1 VQNALEPRGSHDFGN
16 DVCAPA
22 DSNSVWEQRLSFA
35 RRTGNRRPR
44 CKTMGF
50 ARGQRGIM
58 RRLPRECR
66 EWPCITQLIYAR
78 IARILVGDV
87 DRSIF
92 LFVCT
97 DIFLAGVGK

>member
-1 VQNALEPRGSHDFGN
+1 
-16 DVCAPA
+16 
-22 DSNSVWEQRLSFA
+22 
-35 RRTGNRRPR
+35 
-44 CKTMGF
+44 MGF

-97 DIFLAGVGK
+97 DIFLAGVGKKKLALRKLRIPAAFATRHLIGRLDSP